1 MRTRI
6 LNKTPVLVLLFFF
19 CACGSH
25 QQWKLNIE
33 IPGKTSLDISQFDKI
48 VITNFLVEQNP
59 AGFDINKEIVDYISF
74 ELGQQTEIPIAS
86 EQILFSKED
95 LEKNPRF
102 WRNHS
107 AHKDR
112 LVFLTGYV
120 SYKEELH
127 VGLSGQEKK
136 QHETPFPEES
146 KLARHKFF
154 ALHIDIYLIEGR
166 SGNILYS
173 RNFNEK
179 SFYKNINQTAP
190 FAFFPLIQRVRN
202 KLFRNILGESL
213 LQERYLISNLESP

>member
-6 LNKTPVLVLLFFF
+6 LHKTPALVLFFFF

-25 QQWKLNIE
+25 QQWKLKVE
-33 IPGKTSLDISQFDKI
+33 IPGKTYLDISQFDKI
-48 VITNFLVEQNP
+48 IITNFLVDQNP
-59 AGFDINKEIVDYISF
+59 AGFDINKEIVDYLSF
-74 ELGQQTEIPIAS
+74 ELGQHTEIPIAF
-86 EQILFSKED
+86 EQIPFSKED
-95 LEKNPRF
+95 LEENPGF

-107 AHKDR
+107 AHKNR
-112 LVFLTGYV
+112 LVFLTGHI

-146 KLARHKFF
+146 KLARRKFF
-154 ALHIDIYLIEGR
+154 ALHMDIYLIEGR
-166 SGNILYS
+166 SGNIVYS
-173 RNFNEK
+173 RSFNER
-179 SFYKNINQTAP
+179 SSYKNINQTAP

-213 LQERYLISNLESP
+213 LQERYLISHLESS